1 MLPLRGQR
9 SGESRK
15 RGGPVNTVGPRIPP
29 VAPGTRP
36 DLAGVERSIL
46 AERGHISPL
55 YQTLLNSAPLAE
67 GWEKLLTAIRNR
79 GSLPPDVRKLVILRV
94 AVLNRA
100 PFEFEAHVPHA
111 RRAGISDEKIRAV
124 EEQDIGDPF
133 GDEERAVLAF
143 ADAMTRDVQV
153 ADAVY
158 EPIARRFDAQG
169 VVELVATIAA
179 YNMVSRFLEAL
190 RIGH

>member
-1 MLPLRGQR
+1 MR
-9 SGESRK
+9 E
-15 RGGPVNTVGPRIPP
+15 
-29 VAPGTRP
+29 
-36 DLAGVERSIL
+36 
-46 AERGHISPL
+46 
-55 YQTLLNSAPLAE
+55 
-67 GWEKLLTAIRNR
+67 
-79 GSLPPDVRKLVILRV
+79 LVILRV

-100 PFEFEAHVPHA
+100 PFEFDAHVPHA

-124 EEQDIGDPF
+124 EEEDIGDPF

>member
-1 MLPLRGQR
+1 M
-9 SGESRK
+9 SAA
-15 RGGPVNTVGPRIPP
+15 RIPP
-29 VAPGTRP
+29 VEPGTRAE
-36 DLAGVERSIL
+36 LAAIERSII
-46 AERGHISPL
+46 AERGRISPL
-55 YQTLLNSAPLAE
+55 YETLLNSAPLAE

-79 GSLPPDVRKLVILRV
+79 SSLPPDVRELAILRV

-100 PFEFEAHVPHA
+100 PFELEAHVPHA
-111 RRAGISDEKIRAV
+111 RRAGISDEKIRAL
-124 EEQDIGDPF
+124 EAQHIGDPF
-133 GDEERAVLAF
+133 DDAERAVLAF

-169 VVELVATIAA
+169 VVELTATIAA

>member
-1 MLPLRGQR
+1 M
-9 SGESRK
+9 S
-15 RGGPVNTVGPRIPP
+15 TARIPP
-29 VAPGTRP
+29 VEPGTRP
-36 DLAGVERSIL
+36 DLAAIERSIL
-46 AERGHISPL
+46 AERGRISAL
-55 YQTLLNSAPLAE
+55 YQVLLNSAPLAE

-79 GSLPPDVRKLVILRV
+79 SSLPPDVRELVILRV
-94 AVLNRA
+94 AVQNRA
-100 PFEFEAHVPHA
+100 PFEFAAHVPHA
-111 RRAGISDEKIRAV
+111 RRAGVSEEKIRAL
-124 EEQDIGDPF
+124 ETQDIGAPF
-133 GDEERAVLAF
+133 DAADRAVLAF

-153 ADAVY
+153 PDALY

>member
-1 MLPLRGQR
+1 M
-9 SGESRK
+9 SAA
-15 RGGPVNTVGPRIPP
+15 GPRIPL
-29 VAPGTRP
+29 VASGTRP
-36 DLAGVERSIL
+36 ELEAIERSIL

-79 GSLPPDVRKLVILRV
+79 SSLPPDVRELAILRV

-100 PFEFEAHVPHA
+100 PFEFEAHAPHA
-111 RRAGISDEKIRAV
+111 RLAGVSDEKIRAL
-124 EEQDIGDPF
+124 EKQDIGDPF
-133 GDEERAVLAF
+133 DDAERAVLAF

-158 EPIARRFDAQG
+158 EPIARRFDARG